1 MFMNQLVEN
10 WQKAREK
17 VLGKEEFITQEGSGD
32 PFLDTI
38 KIYYFFI
45 ILSLPIL
52 LIQMVL
58 LTPAV
63 YLVLNSTHYLGK
75 SYLERAIWIT
85 LVVLLSFFAPGVYYI
100 YYLIRYAL
108 GRRPV
113 KGSDVLIPKPKLSGK
128 PFIEQLEKSI

>member
-1 MFMNQLVEN
+1 MNQLVTN
-10 WQKAREK
+10 WQKAREQ
-17 VLGKEEFITQEGSGD
+17 VLGKEEFVSEEVQTTFFQSMQ
-32 PFLDTI
+32 
-38 KIYYFFI
+38 IYYFFI

-75 SYLERAIWIT
+75 HYAERALWIT
-85 LVVLLSFFAPGVYYI
+85 LVVLLSFFMPGVYYV

-113 KGSDVLIPKPKLSGK
+113 RGSDDLIPEPKFSGK
-128 PFIEQLEKSI
+128 PFIEQLEKV